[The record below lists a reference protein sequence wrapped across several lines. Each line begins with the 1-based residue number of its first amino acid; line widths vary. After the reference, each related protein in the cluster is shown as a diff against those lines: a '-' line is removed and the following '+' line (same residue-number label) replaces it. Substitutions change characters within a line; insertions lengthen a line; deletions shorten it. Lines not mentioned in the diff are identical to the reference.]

1 VNVSVATL
9 AGMAVDDGNN
19 VGVGDAITTRAVGA
33 GDGDDVD
40 VGDGGDIGFEAVATD
55 VVTMTT
61 GRVLGTDLDFVFANV
76 TGLVSFTASPSAIKK
91 PRTVNIIIAT
101 SARLA
106 RIAFCLFVMLCCQL
120 SLSAAIASCA
130 INPTSWA
137 DLQQCFVESNI
148 QTSIPRNPRI
158 AQNLGLSN
166 CGSLVRMIVETAPV
180 SKASLCKSRRAS
192 AATRPV

>member
-1 VNVSVATL
+1 VGRFVGEGVAVRVGLDGVHVGVAML
-9 AGMAVDDGNN
+9 AAMAVGDGNN
-19 VGVGDAITTRAVGA
+19 VGVGDAVTARAVGE

-40 VGDGGDIGFEAVATD
+40 VGDGGDVGFEAVATD

-61 GRVLGTDLDFVFANV
+61 GSVLGTDLDFVFANV
-76 TGLVSFTASPSAIKK
+76 TGLVSFTVSPSAIKK
-91 PRTVNIIIAT
+91 PRTANVITAA

-120 SLSAAIASCA
+120 SLAAAIASCTIDPA
-130 INPTSWA
+130 PWA

-166 CGSLVRMIVETAPV
+166 CGSR
-180 SKASLCKSRRAS
+180 SYDR
-192 AATRPV
+192 

>member
-1 VNVSVATL
+1 VGRSVGEGVAVLVGLDGVNVSVAML
-9 AGMAVDDGNN
+9 AGMAVGDGNN
-19 VGVGDAITTRAVGA
+19 VGVGDAITTRAVGE

-76 TGLVSFTASPSAIKK
+76 TGLVSFTVSPSAIKK
-91 PRTVNIIIAT
+91 PRTVNVIIAT

-120 SLSAAIASCA
+120 SLAAAIASCA
-130 INPTSWA
+130 INPHLGQT
-137 DLQQCFVESNI
+137 CSNALWNRI
-148 QTSIPRNPRI
+148 SRQVYHETPGSRKTWGCQTV
-158 AQNLGLSN
+158 GLSF
-166 CGSLVRMIVETAPV
+166 V
-180 SKASLCKSRRAS
+180 
-192 AATRPV
+192 